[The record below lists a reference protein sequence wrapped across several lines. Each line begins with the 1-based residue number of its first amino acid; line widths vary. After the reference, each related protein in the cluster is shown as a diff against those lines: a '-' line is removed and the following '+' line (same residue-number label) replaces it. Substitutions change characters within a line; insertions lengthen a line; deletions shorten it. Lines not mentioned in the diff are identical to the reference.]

1 MGTVS
6 SYLTLYT
13 GVSYTQH
20 QANTF
25 LPRMPISTKLTKAL
39 GISHH
44 LIQGG
49 MHYVGYAP
57 LVAAVSN
64 AGAIGCIT
72 ALTQPS
78 PEALQKEIRACKA
91 LTKKPFGVNLT
102 LLPMLQ
108 PPNYEAFAQVVED
121 EMASG
126 QLRLIETA
134 GHFKGLA
141 PFVKQFKDAGAFV
154 IHKCVTVRHAK
165 SAEKLGVDM
174 ISMDGFDCAGHPGEA
189 DIGNWVL
196 FAKAARELKVPFVAS
211 GGCAD
216 GKQLAAAIA
225 MGAEG
230 MNMGT
235 RFMATV
241 EAPIHDN
248 IKQAL
253 VDADEHSTTLVMRSM
268 KNTERVYKNKAA
280 EEVLAIEKEFPG
292 DFSKISHLVSGQY
305 YRKVFQETGDI
316 DTGVW
321 SAGTVMGLIDS
332 VVTCQELC
340 DNIVDEAEEVITRR
354 LASSVTMVSD
364 DKDQAKDTPKITP
377 HYLLQ
382 YTYTDNVLEKRVPHR
397 QEHLQI
403 AGQFKSNGKLVMG
416 GALGDLTGATV
427 IFRTREDA
435 EEFVSKDPY
444 VKNGIVTK
452 WEVKE
457 WSVV

>member
-1 MGTVS
+1 
-6 SYLTLYT
+6 
-13 GVSYTQH
+13 
-20 QANTF
+20 
-25 LPRMPISTKLTKAL
+25 MPISTKLTRAL
-39 GISHH
+39 GITHP

-57 LVAAVSN
+57 LVAAVGN

-91 LTKKPFGVNLT
+91 LSKKPFGVNLT

-108 PPNYEAFAQVVED
+108 PPNYDAFAQVVED

-126 QLRLIETA
+126 QLRMIETA
-134 GHFKGLA
+134 GHFKGLE
-141 PFVKQFKDAGAFV
+141 PFVIRFKAAGAFV
-154 IHKCVTVRHAK
+154 IHKCVTIRHAK
-165 SAEKLGVDM
+165 SAEKVGVDM

-196 FAKAARELKVPFVAS
+196 FAKAARELKIPFVAS

-253 VDADEHSTTLVMRSM
+253 VDGDEHSTTLLMRSM
-268 KNTERVYKNKAA
+268 RNTERVYKNQAA
-280 EEVLAIEKEFPG
+280 LKVLEIEKEHPG
-292 DFSKISHLVSGQY
+292 DFSKIGHIMKGDN
-305 YRKVFQETGDI
+305 YRRAFQETGDVEE
-316 DTGVW
+316 GVW

-340 DNIVDEAEEVITRR
+340 DNIVGEAEEVIKGR
-354 LASSVTMVSD
+354 LANSVALVSD
-364 DKDQAKDTPKITP
+364 DDEASKAPPKITP
-377 HYLLQ
+377 HFLLQ

-397 QEHLQI
+397 AGHLKL
-403 AGQFKSNGKLVMG
+403 AGEFKSAGKLVMG

-427 IFRTREDA
+427 IFRRKEDA
-435 EEFVSKDPY
+435 EEFVSQDPY
-444 VKNGIVTK
+444 VKNGIVTDYV
-452 WEVKE
+452 VKE

>member
-1 MGTVS
+1 LKLIS
-6 SYLTLYT
+6 WK
-13 GVSYTQH
+13 
-20 QANTF
+20 
-25 LPRMPISTKLTKAL
+25 MPISTKLTRAL
-39 GISHH
+39 GISHP

-57 LVAAVSN
+57 LVAAVGN

-72 ALTQPS
+72 ALTQPT
-78 PEALQKEIRACKA
+78 PEALQKEIHACKA
-91 LTKKPFGVNLT
+91 MSKKPFGVNLT

-108 PPNYEAFAQVVED
+108 PPNYDAFAQVVED

-134 GHFKGLA
+134 GHFKGLE
-141 PFVKQFKDAGAFV
+141 PFVKRFKAAGAFV
-154 IHKCVTVRHAK
+154 IHKCVTIRHAK
-165 SAEKLGVDM
+165 SAEKIGVDM

-196 FAKAARELKVPFVAS
+196 FAKAARELKIPFVAS

-253 VDADEHSTTLVMRSM
+253 VDADEHSTTLIMRTM
-268 KNTERVYKNKAA
+268 RNTERVYKNKAA
-280 EEVLAIEKEFPG
+280 ADVLQIEKENPG
-292 DFSKISHLVSGQY
+292 DFSKIGHLMKGEN
-305 YRKVFQETGDI
+305 YRKTFQETGNVEE
-316 DTGVW
+316 GVW

-340 DNIVDEAEEVITRR
+340 EDIVTEAERVISTR
-354 LASSVTMVSD
+354 LASSVTTVSD
-364 DKDQAKDTPKITP
+364 DEEAPKAGPTMIP
-377 HYLLQ
+377 HWLLQ
-382 YTYTDNVLEKRVPHR
+382 YSYVEDVVQKRKPFLR
-397 QEHLQI
+397 EHLKLI
-403 AGQFKSNGKLVMG
+403 GEFKAAGRFVMG
-416 GALGDLTGATV
+416 GVLNDLSGATI
-427 IFRTREDA
+427 IFKNKVDADEFATRDP
-435 EEFVSKDPY
+435 FVE
-444 VKNGIVTK
+444 NGIVTK
-452 WEVKE
+452 HEVKE
-457 WSVV
+457 WSVVG

>member
-1 MGTVS
+1 
-6 SYLTLYT
+6 
-13 GVSYTQH
+13 
-20 QANTF
+20 
-25 LPRMPISTKLTKAL
+25 MPISTKLTKAL
-39 GISHH
+39 GISHP

-57 LVAAVSN
+57 LVAAVGN

-72 ALTQPS
+72 ALTQPT
-78 PEALQKEIRACKA
+78 PEALQKEIRTCKA
-91 LTKKPFGVNLT
+91 LSKKPFGVNLT

-108 PPNYEAFAQVVED
+108 PPNYDAFAQVVED

-134 GHFKGLA
+134 GHFKGLE
-141 PFVKQFKDAGAFV
+141 PFVIRFKAAGAFV
-154 IHKCVTVRHAK
+154 IHKCVTIRHAK
-165 SAEKLGVDM
+165 SAEKIGVDM

-196 FAKAARELKVPFVAS
+196 FAKAARELKIPFVAS

-235 RFMATV
+235 RFMAVV

-253 VDADEHSTTLVMRSM
+253 VDGDEHSTTLLMRSM
-268 KNTERVYKNKAA
+268 RNTERVYKNSAA
-280 EEVLAIEKEFPG
+280 IEVLEIEKENPG
-292 DFSKISHLVSGQY
+292 DFSKISHIMKGDN
-305 YRKVFQETGDI
+305 YRKAFQETGDI
-316 DTGVW
+316 EAGVW

-340 DNIVDEAEEVITRR
+340 DNIVTEAEMVIKER
-354 LASSVTMVSD
+354 LANSVTSVSD
-364 DKDQAKDTPKITP
+364 DDESNKAPPQITP
-377 HYLLQ
+377 HWLLQ

-397 QEHLQI
+397 PDHLKL
-403 AGQFKSNGKLVMG
+403 AGEFKKAGKMVMG

-427 IFRTREDA
+427 IFRNKEDA
-435 EEFVSKDPY
+435 EEFVAQEDRK
-444 VKNGIVTK
+444 
-452 WEVKE
+452 
-457 WSVV
+457 SVV

>member
-1 MGTVS
+1 
-6 SYLTLYT
+6 
-13 GVSYTQH
+13 
-20 QANTF
+20 
-25 LPRMPISTKLTKAL
+25 MPISTKLTRTL
-39 GISHH
+39 GISHP

-57 LVAAVSN
+57 LVAAVGN

-72 ALTQPS
+72 ALTQPT

-91 LTKKPFGVNLT
+91 LSKKPFGVNLT

-108 PPNYEAFAQVVED
+108 PPNYDAFAQVVED

-134 GHFKGLA
+134 GHFKGLE
-141 PFVKQFKDAGAFV
+141 PFVKRFKAAGAFV
-154 IHKCVTVRHAK
+154 IHKCVTIRHAK
-165 SAEKLGVDM
+165 SAEKIGVDM

-196 FAKAARELKVPFVAS
+196 FAKAARELKIPFVAS

-241 EAPIHDN
+241 EAPIHEN

-253 VDADEHSTTLVMRSM
+253 VDADEHSTTLIMRSM
-268 KNTERVYKNKAA
+268 RNTERVYKNKAA
-280 EEVLAIEKEFPG
+280 LNVLEIEKENPG
-292 DFSKISHLVSGQY
+292 DFSKIGHLMKGEN
-305 YRKVFQETGDI
+305 YRRTFQESGDI
-316 DTGVW
+316 DDGVW

-340 DNIVDEAEEVITRR
+340 ENIVSEAEQVINMR
-354 LASSVTMVSD
+354 LTNSVTLVSD
-364 DKDQAKDTPKITP
+364 DDNASKAPPTIIP
-377 HYLLQ
+377 HWMLH
-382 YTYTDNVLEKRVPHR
+382 YTYVDNVVEKRKPHLR
-397 QEHLQI
+397 EHLQLI
-403 AGQFKSNGKLVMG
+403 GEFKKAGKFVMVG
-416 GALGDLTGATV
+416 VLKDLTGATV
-427 IFRTREDA
+427 IFKNKEDA
-435 EEFVSKDPY
+435 DEFVSRDPFVKD
-444 VKNGIVTK
+444 GIVTDY
-452 WEVKE
+452 VLKE
-457 WSVV
+457 WSVL

>member
-1 MGTVS
+1 
-6 SYLTLYT
+6 
-13 GVSYTQH
+13 
-20 QANTF
+20 
-25 LPRMPISTKLTKAL
+25 MPISTKLTKAL
-39 GISHH
+39 GISHP

-57 LVAAVSN
+57 LVAAVGN

-72 ALTQPS
+72 ALTQPT

-91 LTKKPFGVNLT
+91 LSKKPFGVNLT

-108 PPNYEAFAQVVED
+108 PPNYDAFAQVVED

-134 GHFKGLA
+134 GHFKGLE
-141 PFVKQFKDAGAFV
+141 PFVIRFKAAGAFV
-154 IHKCVTVRHAK
+154 IHKCVTIRHAK
-165 SAEKLGVDM
+165 SAEKIGVDM

-196 FAKAARELKVPFVAS
+196 FAKAARELKIPFVAS

-235 RFMATV
+235 RFMAVV

-253 VDADEHSTTLVMRSM
+253 VDGDEHSTTLLMRSM
-268 KNTERVYKNKAA
+268 RNTERVYKNSAA
-280 EEVLAIEKEFPG
+280 IEVLEIEKENPG
-292 DFSKISHLVSGQY
+292 DFSKISHIMKGDN
-305 YRKVFQETGDI
+305 YRKAFQETGDI
-316 DTGVW
+316 EAGVW

-340 DNIVDEAEEVITRR
+340 DNIVTEAEMVIKER
-354 LASSVTMVSD
+354 LANSVTSVSD
-364 DKDQAKDTPKITP
+364 DAESNKAPPQITP
-377 HYLLQ
+377 HWLLQ

-397 QEHLQI
+397 PDHLKL
-403 AGQFKSNGKLVMG
+403 AGEFKKAGKMVMG

-427 IFRTREDA
+427 IFRNKEDA
-435 EEFVSKDPY
+435 EEFVSQDPY
-444 VKNGIVTK
+444 VKNGIVTDYV
-452 WEVKE
+452 VKE

>member
-1 MGTVS
+1 
-6 SYLTLYT
+6 
-13 GVSYTQH
+13 
-20 QANTF
+20 
-25 LPRMPISTKLTKAL
+25 MPISTKLTRAL
-39 GISHH
+39 GITHP

-57 LVAAVSN
+57 LVAAVGN

-91 LTKKPFGVNLT
+91 LSTKPFGVNLT

-108 PPNYEAFAQVVED
+108 PPNYDAFAQVVED

-126 QLRLIETA
+126 QLRMIETA
-134 GHFKGLA
+134 GHFKGLE
-141 PFVKQFKDAGAFV
+141 PFVIRFKAAGAFV
-154 IHKCVTVRHAK
+154 IHKCVTIRHAK
-165 SAEKLGVDM
+165 SAEKVGVDM

-196 FAKAARELKVPFVAS
+196 FAKAARELKIPFVAS

-253 VDADEHSTTLVMRSM
+253 VDGDEHSTTLLMRSM
-268 KNTERVYKNKAA
+268 RNTERVYKNQAA
-280 EEVLAIEKEFPG
+280 LKVLEIEKEHPG
-292 DFSKISHLVSGQY
+292 DFSKIGHILSGDN
-305 YRKVFQETGDI
+305 YRRAFQETGDVEE
-316 DTGVW
+316 GVW

-340 DNIVDEAEEVITRR
+340 DNIVSEAEEVITGR
-354 LASSVTMVSD
+354 LANSVTLVSD
-364 DKDQAKDTPKITP
+364 DVSSVDPPKITP
-377 HYLLQ
+377 HCKWPRVLH
-382 YTYTDNVLEKRVPHR
+382 YTVIDNFMEKRIPHR
-397 QEHLQI
+397 QAHIRLAEEFMQ
-403 AGQFKSNGKLVMG
+403 AGKLVMK
-416 GALGDLTGATV
+416 GARGDL
-427 IFRTREDA
+427 IFRSREDA
-435 EEFVSKDPY
+435 FDFVSLDPY
-444 VKNGIVTK
+444 VKYGIVTDYA
-452 WEVKE
+452 VRE
-457 WSVV
+457 WSMLESAAQLRPT

>member
-1 MGTVS
+1 
-6 SYLTLYT
+6 
-13 GVSYTQH
+13 
-20 QANTF
+20 
-25 LPRMPISTKLTKAL
+25 MPISTKLTRAL
-39 GISHH
+39 GITHP

-57 LVAAVSN
+57 LVAAVGN

-72 ALTQPS
+72 ALTQPT
-78 PEALQKEIRACKA
+78 PEALEKEIRACKA
-91 LTKKPFGVNLT
+91 MSKKPFGVNLT

-108 PPNYEAFAQVVED
+108 PPNYDAFAEVVEN

-134 GHFKGLA
+134 GHFKGLE
-141 PFVKQFKDAGAFV
+141 PFVKKFKAAGAFV

-165 SAEKLGVDM
+165 SAEKVGVDM

-196 FAKAARELKVPFVAS
+196 FAKAARELKIPFVAS

-216 GKQLAAAIA
+216 GKQLAAALA

-241 EAPIHDN
+241 EAPIHDH

-253 VDADEHSTTLVMRSM
+253 VDADEHSTTLIMRSM

-280 EEVLAIEKEFPG
+280 LNVLEIEKEHPG
-292 DFSKISHLVSGQY
+292 DFSKVSHLMKGEH
-305 YRKVFQETGDI
+305 YRRTFQETGDT
-316 DTGVW
+316 DDGVW
-321 SAGTVMGLIDS
+321 SAGTVMGLIES

-340 DNIVDEAEEVITRR
+340 ESIVSEAETVINKN
-354 LASSVTMVSD
+354 LVSSVTLASD
-364 DKDQAKDTPKITP
+364 DDEVGKVSPKIIP
-377 HYLLQ
+377 HWLLQ
-382 YTYTDNVLEKRVPHR
+382 YSYVDNVVEKRKPYLR
-397 QEHLQI
+397 DHLKLI
-403 AGQFKSNGKLVMG
+403 GEFKNSSKFVMG
-416 GALGDLTGATV
+416 GVLKDLTGATV
-427 IFRTREDA
+427 IFKNKEDA
-435 EEFVSKDPY
+435 DEFVARDPF
-444 VKNGIVTK
+444 VRNGIVTNY
-452 WEVKE
+452 VVRE
-457 WSVV
+457 WSVI

>member
-1 MGTVS
+1 
-6 SYLTLYT
+6 
-13 GVSYTQH
+13 
-20 QANTF
+20 
-25 LPRMPISTKLTKAL
+25 MPISTKLTRTL
-39 GISHH
+39 GITHP

-57 LVAAVSN
+57 LVAAVGN

-72 ALTQPS
+72 ALTQPT

-91 LTKKPFGVNLT
+91 LSKKPFGVNLT

-108 PPNYEAFAQVVED
+108 PPNYDAFAQVVED

-134 GHFKGLA
+134 GHFKGLE
-141 PFVKQFKDAGAFV
+141 PFVKRFKAAGAVV

-165 SAEKLGVDM
+165 SAEKVGVDM

-196 FAKAARELKVPFVAS
+196 FAKAVRELKIPFVTS

-253 VDADEHSTTLVMRSM
+253 VDGDEHSTTLLMRSM
-268 KNTERVYKNKAA
+268 RNTERVYKNKAA
-280 EEVLAIEKEFPG
+280 LDVLEIEKEHPG
-292 DFSKISHLVSGQY
+292 DFSKIGHIMRGDN
-305 YRKVFQETGDI
+305 YRRAFQETGDI
-316 DTGVW
+316 EEGVW

-340 DNIVDEAEEVITRR
+340 DNIVSEAEQVIKGR
-354 LASSVTMVSD
+354 LASSVTSVSD
-364 DKDQAKDTPKITP
+364 DDESSKAAPTITP
-377 HYLLQ
+377 HWLLQ

-397 QEHLQI
+397 SEHLKL
-403 AGQFKSNGKLVMG
+403 AGEFKKAGKMVMG

-427 IFRTREDA
+427 IFRSKEDA
-435 EEFVSKDPY
+435 EDFISQDPY
-444 VKNGIVTK
+444 VKNGIVTDYV
-452 WEVKE
+452 VKE